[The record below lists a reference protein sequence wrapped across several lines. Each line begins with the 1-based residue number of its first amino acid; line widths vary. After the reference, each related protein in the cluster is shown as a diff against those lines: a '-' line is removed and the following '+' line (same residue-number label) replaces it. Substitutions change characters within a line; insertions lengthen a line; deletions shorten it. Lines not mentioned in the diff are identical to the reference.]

1 MVAPFLFQLKNTL
14 TKNEKLKSRKAIG
27 QLFKTGKRLK
37 GYPVGVSYLFSDNI
51 EEESTIRILVSV
63 PKRSVKK
70 AVHRNRIKRQMREAY
85 RTQKHDVLAM
95 VKAQAKV
102 LHLAFV
108 YQCDH
113 SSDFTVI
120 SEKIKQHLSRLQEE
134 LEDKK

>member
-1 MVAPFLFQLKNTL
+1 MEAPFLLRLKNTL
-14 TKNEKLKSRKAIG
+14 SKHEKLKSRKAIG

-37 GYPVGVSYLFSDNI
+37 GYPVGVSYALSENA

-70 AVHRNRIKRQMREAY
+70 AVQRNRIKRQIREAY
-85 RTQKHDVLAM
+85 RTQKHDLLA
-95 VKAQAKV
+95 VIESQAKV

-108 YQCDH
+108 YQGDH

-134 LEDKK
+134 LEDKQ